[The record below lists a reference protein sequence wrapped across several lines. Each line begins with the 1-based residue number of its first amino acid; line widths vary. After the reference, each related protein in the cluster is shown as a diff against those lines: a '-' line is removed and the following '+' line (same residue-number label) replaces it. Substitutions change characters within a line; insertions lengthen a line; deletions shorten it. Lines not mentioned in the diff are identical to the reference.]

1 MEKEFIDDINDLMAK
16 GKEELFSECTKE
28 NLIQSIPAP
37 WDIYYDKRRWVIY
50 DRKTQKDRIVIRERK
65 DDAPEQ
71 IRATAHL
78 VQRAPELAARVIELE
93 KERNEARQERNQ
105 ARRTAES
112 YRNMLAVIN
121 RVKNIPQLPWEVENE
136 NV

>member
-1 MEKEFIDDINDLMAK
+1 MSEFISSKELMAK
-16 GKEELFSECTKE
+16 GEEELFIECTRK
-28 NLIQSIPAP
+28 NLAGAIPAP
-37 WDIYYDKRRWVIY
+37 WDIYYDNGRWVIY

-65 DDAPEQ
+65 DDDSEQ

-78 VQRAPELAARVIELE
+78 VQDAPELAARVIELE

-121 RVKNIPQLPWEVENE
+121 RVKNIPQLPWKVENE

>member
-1 MEKEFIDDINDLMAK
+1 MEKEFIDINDLMAK
-16 GKEELFSECTKE
+16 DEKKLFSECTKE
-28 NLIQSIPAP
+28 NLAEAIPAP
-37 WDIYYDKRRWVIY
+37 WDIYYGNRRWVIY
-50 DRKTQKDRIVIRERK
+50 DRATKKDRIVIRERK
-65 DDAPEQ
+65 DDDSEQ

-78 VQRAPELAARVIELE
+78 VQDAPELAARVIELE

>member
-1 MEKEFIDDINDLMAK
+1 MEKEFIDINDLMAK
-16 GKEELFSECTKE
+16 DEKKLFSECTKE
-28 NLIQSIPAP
+28 NLAEAIPAP
-37 WDIYYDKRRWVIY
+37 WDIYYGNRRWVIY
-50 DRKTQKDRIVIRERK
+50 DRATKKDRIVIRERK

-71 IRATAHL
+71 IWATAHL

-121 RVKNIPQLPWEVENE
+121 RVKNIPQLPWKVENE